1 MKNLIKDN
9 LQFFKVFLRQTKG
22 QKRRFLSLGITNVII
37 TNTFLQLLLS
47 FSIMPTSIATL
58 ISQLIN
64 MFLGYILYSKFVFK
78 NKKLLIRN
86 FIVKYIFLMTIIWL
100 TNFYLI
106 NILVFFGL
114 IRSFAALILIP
125 FLAITSYILQRYFVF
140 KN

>member
-1 MKNLIKDN
+1 MKNLIKNN

-37 TNTFLQLLLS
+37 TNTFLQFFLS

-86 FIVKYIFLMTIIWL
+86 FIIKYIFLMTIIWL

-125 FLAITSYILQRYFVF
+125 FLAITSYIVQRYFVF